1 MFELSTFNQ
10 PKLIVLD
17 YKEIYSDIYIYIIHA
32 YTCIVDLYVYIYI
45 CIYIYILTS
54 PPMIANEGFTVSFRM
69 AHL

>member
-32 YTCIVDLYVYIYI
+32 YTCIVDLYVYIYMH
-45 CIYIYILTS
+45 IYIYIYS
-54 PPMIANEGFTVSFRM
+54 
-69 AHL
+69 HLPQ